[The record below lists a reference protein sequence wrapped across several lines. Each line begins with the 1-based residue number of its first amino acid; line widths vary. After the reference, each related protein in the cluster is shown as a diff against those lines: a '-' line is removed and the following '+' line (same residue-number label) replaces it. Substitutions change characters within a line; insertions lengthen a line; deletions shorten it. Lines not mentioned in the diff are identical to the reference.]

1 MQDYEYL
8 LSSLD
13 NVKGIGNK
21 TIQLFY
27 KKKIKTI
34 FDLLWH
40 LPTSKI
46 EISRTTNINDLQIGK
61 EQSIVLI
68 PLKYNFPRIRNLP
81 NRVNCLSANK
91 KIDCIFFNS
100 YEGYI
105 KKILPINKEII
116 IYGKVG
122 FYKGKY
128 QITNPKLIKEN
139 EDGVIKD
146 LKNYSL
152 TEGLTASKYN
162 KIIEEVLKNI
172 PNLKEWHSKKL
183 IEKFNNVS
191 WKESIKKIHNYEYE
205 KLNNSNY
212 LKRLIFDEI
221 FANFLTSSQIRL
233 KIKKIKKKKKQFDKN
248 IKYKYINKLKFD
260 LTDDQKNAINDVEND
275 LRSKERMFR
284 LIQGDV
290 GSGKTIVALISALNT
305 IRSGYQVA
313 FMVPTEILAKQHYN
327 FSKHFFNSEIK
338 IELMTGKTDYINKK
352 IINKNLEDNKVN
364 LIIGTHALF
373 Q

>member
-13 NVKGIGNK
+13 NVKGIGKK

-46 EISRTTNINDLQIGK
+46 ETSRTTNIDDLQIGK
-61 EQSIVLI
+61 EQSIILI

-81 NRVNCLSANK
+81 NRVNCLSSNK

-105 KKILPINKEII
+105 KKILPINKETIV
-116 IYGKVG
+116 YGKVG

-152 TEGLTASKYN
+152 TEGLTLSKYN
-162 KIIEEVLKNI
+162 KIVEEVLKNI
-172 PNLKEWHSKKL
+172 PNLKEWKVVFELIPQKFKDDKKL
-183 IEKFNNVS
+183 KRSGIAGFFSASLELSKEGLVS
-191 WKESIKKIHNYEYE
+191 LMQKK
-205 KLNNSNY
+205 S
-212 LKRLIFDEI
+212 
-221 FANFLTSSQIRL
+221 
-233 KIKKIKKKKKQFDKN
+233 FDKLL
-248 IKYKYINKLKFD
+248 IK
-260 LTDDQKNAINDVEND
+260 E
-275 LRSKERMFR
+275 
-284 LIQGDV
+284 
-290 GSGKTIVALISALNT
+290 
-305 IRSGYQVA
+305 
-313 FMVPTEILAKQHYN
+313 
-327 FSKHFFNSEIK
+327 
-338 IELMTGKTDYINKK
+338 KK
-352 IINKNLEDNKVN
+352 
-364 LIIGTHALF
+364 
-373 Q
+373 